1 MKNKLFLF
9 FLILTCLPTFS
20 QDYNL
25 VKELENNEFKIRQK
39 PNTNGLLSNL
49 LYNDSIQEDTL
60 YAILYMPAEC
70 PRCEAAI
77 PSFYRL
83 LKDNS
88 DKNKMMLITIYP
100 DKATSQKYIKNKGYN
115 SDYFVYPTEKEINTI
130 FSFNTESL
138 IGTYILKLCPKSGTM
153 VTGGGSSILNNDFVC
168 QLCNKKE
175 VLPPFDYHENK
186 GIQEDTFTQLK
197 TIDKKTKW
205 KISSLQLR
213 ESGNN
218 IFISQVYDNPKFV
231 DSHFFYSD
239 MLENGIMLYETDNNK
254 LKFRKLLQVDSTECD
269 RFIQLP
275 KEIFERQKKLGQ
287 VFYIAL
293 SANMI
298 NKDKIAIS
306 YSLPEQKIIKY
317 NGQDVIAI
325 YNHPAILIRDI
336 NTLKPDSMI
345 DLDFDL
351 EHSEYFHQHFTFD
364 WFNNKLWMGCEKL
377 TWPMDGF
384 DKEEIGDSIEINP
397 FDDRFYDT
405 FNPIIASFDAST
417 GKQLGHYG
425 RLEDCQRKSKTGY
438 YFFNDVYAHHGRD
451 FVYGNGYTGS
461 LYVCDSTDI
470 GRPYRKYQAFE
481 IDDSQFPTAVDTTK
495 YYTLE
500 YGGQFAKT
508 FSRCIIEIKMDN
520 NNIYCLIKHGKPRTY
535 FSAKDSY
542 VYTVINRKSGKRK
555 EYLLPKLKDSEA
567 LGYGIRDNEG
577 KFAPFMFAKNTG
589 KYFVYTF
596 NL

>member
-83 LKDNS
+83 LKNNS

-153 VTGGGSSILNNDFVC
+153 VTGGGSSILNKDFVC

-213 ESGNN
+213 ESGNEN
-218 IFISQVYDNPKFV
+218 FISQVYDNPKFV

-254 LKFRKLLQVDSTECD
+254 LKFRKLLQVDSSECD
-269 RFIQLP
+269 RFIQL
-275 KEIFERQKKLGQ
+275 
-287 VFYIAL
+287 
-293 SANMI
+293 
-298 NKDKIAIS
+298 
-306 YSLPEQKIIKY
+306 
-317 NGQDVIAI
+317 
-325 YNHPAILIRDI
+325 
-336 NTLKPDSMI
+336 
-345 DLDFDL
+345 
-351 EHSEYFHQHFTFD
+351 
-364 WFNNKLWMGCEKL
+364 
-377 TWPMDGF
+377 
-384 DKEEIGDSIEINP
+384 
-397 FDDRFYDT
+397 
-405 FNPIIASFDAST
+405 
-417 GKQLGHYG
+417 HY
-425 RLEDCQRKSKTGY
+425 CPVK
-438 YFFNDVYAHHGRD
+438 
-451 FVYGNGYTGS
+451 
-461 LYVCDSTDI
+461 
-470 GRPYRKYQAFE
+470 
-481 IDDSQFPTAVDTTK
+481 VD
-495 YYTLE
+495 
-500 YGGQFAKT
+500 
-508 FSRCIIEIKMDN
+508 
-520 NNIYCLIKHGKPRTY
+520 
-535 FSAKDSY
+535 
-542 VYTVINRKSGKRK
+542 
-555 EYLLPKLKDSEA
+555 
-567 LGYGIRDNEG
+567 
-577 KFAPFMFAKNTG
+577 
-589 KYFVYTF
+589 
-596 NL
+596 